1 MKSTV
6 GLFALRMSFA
16 QRLYTSS
23 LIIVTTTPV
32 EYTSQPENARSD
44 EDTHIADMLDILER
58 AALAAGK
65 AILEIYNSEPE
76 VRLKAD
82 QSPVTD
88 ADQKAEAIILS
99 WLETYF
105 PVIPVVAEES
115 VAAGKV
121 PNIAGKAF
129 FLVDPLDGTK
139 EFINRRDD
147 FTVNIALVDKGVPI
161 LGVVYA
167 PALGVA
173 YSAAEGRAEKFTVTS
188 GVRQENRLIIGCRSH
203 GDHLT
208 AIASR
213 SHNSQE
219 TENFLS
225 KHKITD
231 YSAIG
236 SSLKFCLLAE
246 GLADIYPRF
255 SRTMEWDTAAGD
267 AILRAAG
274 GETLTMD
281 GTPLTYGKQGQ
292 DNDIDFANP
301 FFVSRGKWRGEKP
314 LIP

>member
-1 MKSTV
+1 
-6 GLFALRMSFA
+6 
-16 QRLYTSS
+16 
-23 LIIVTTTPV
+23 
-32 EYTSQPENARSD
+32 
-44 EDTHIADMLDILER
+44 MLDILER
-58 AALAAGK
+58 AAMAAGK
-65 AILEIYNSEPE
+65 AILEIYEAGID

-99 WLETYF
+99 WLENYF

-115 VAAGKV
+115 VAAGRV
-121 PNIAGKAF
+121 PNIEGKAF

-139 EFINRRDD
+139 EFVNRHDD
-147 FTVNIALVDKGVPI
+147 FTVNIALIDKGNPV

-167 PALGVA
+167 PALGVV
-173 YSAAEGRAEKFTVTS
+173 YSAEAGRAEKFIVTPAF
-188 GVRQENRLIIGCRSH
+188 QMEERLIIGCRSH
-203 GDHLT
+203 GDRLT
-208 AIASR
+208 AIGSR
-213 SHNSQE
+213 SHNSEE
-219 TENFLS
+219 TESFLS
-225 KHKITD
+225 KHRIAG

-274 GETLTMD
+274 GETLTMQ

-292 DNDIDFANP
+292 GNDVDFANP
-301 FFVSRGKWRGEKP
+301 FFVSRGKWRGDRP

>member
-1 MKSTV
+1 MPPVRGVHIISRV
-6 GLFALRMSFA
+6 
-16 QRLYTSS
+16 
-23 LIIVTTTPV
+23 IVTATPV
-32 EYTSQPENARSD
+32 EYTSQAANARSD
-44 EDTHIADMLDILER
+44 EDANITDMLDILER

-65 AILEIYNSEPE
+65 AILEIYHSGTE

-82 QSPVTD
+82 ESPVTD

-99 WLETYF
+99 WLENYF

-115 VAAGKV
+115 VSAGRI

-139 EFINRRDD
+139 EFVNRRDD
-147 FTVNIALVDKGVPI
+147 FTVNIALIDKGVPI

-173 YSAAEGRAEKFTVTS
+173 YSAGSGRAEKFTITP
-188 GVRQENRLIIGCRSH
+188 GFQQEDRIIIGCRSH
-203 GDHLT
+203 GDRLT

-219 TENFLS
+219 TVNFLQQ
-225 KHKITD
+225 HEIAD

-246 GLADIYPRF
+246 GVADIYPRF

-281 GTPLTYGKQGQ
+281 GNPLTYGKQGQ
-292 DNDIDFANP
+292 DSDIDFANP
-301 FFVSRGKWRGEKP
+301 FFVSRGKWRGDRP